1 MGSNQGIGGGVCESQ
16 AKGEQVVREV
26 KPETCIVRPAD
37 MFGEDDRLLTW

>member
-1 MGSNQGIGGGVCESQ
+1 MGSDEGIGGGEGEWK
-16 AKGEQVVREV
+16 AKGEQVVRDV